1 MTLRLPSLRRVA
13 LVACAVWS
21 AATLPLPNVRV
32 SHDRYAAHM
41 EPSLAV
47 NPHDPRAL
55 LGAATYLLA
64 AHSFNGGRVPGTFA
78 SSDGGSTWHDN
89 GPLPLPPGYGA
100 GSNVSVAVTAG
111 GVGFVA
117 VRADSGP
124 QHTGIFVWRTMDG
137 GRHFAPPVAVA
148 AGDPRVN
155 VDHPWLAVE
164 RATGA
169 LDVAWSVSGP
179 NRGGIAFSR
188 SVDGGRHFATPR
200 TITGSAQRADVV
212 PVLIT
217 GPAGA
222 VAVVYADVGAASAG
236 EDGVAGLQRAR
247 IVVVRSTDGGRYFG
261 PSREITAATLGVPS
275 ARPLALFALPAAA
288 TDPRDGA
295 LYVAV
300 ARERPGL
307 PHPDLVLLRSRD
319 GGETWT
325 ARRVANEPGATH
337 TMHLQPQLAVTPDG
351 VVGVSY
357 LTLARGRIDLYL
369 AQSRD
374 HGASFGPA
382 VRVTDRPWDP
392 ARGLD
397 LGSGQFWVGD
407 YQGLTAGPHMFDL
420 VWTDTRTGRLELFA
434 AAVAA

>member
-1 MTLRLPSLRRVA
+1 MTRRLPSLRRVA
-13 LVACAVWS
+13 LVTCAVWS
-21 AATLPLPNVRV
+21 AATLPVPNVRI
-32 SHDRYAAHM
+32 SRDRYAAHM

-47 NPHDPRAL
+47 NPRAPRTL
-55 LGAATYLLA
+55 LGAATYLPD

-78 SSDGGSTWHDN
+78 SRDGGRTWRDN
-89 GPLPLPPGYGA
+89 GPLPLPPGYSA
-100 GSNVSVAVTAG
+100 GSNVSVAVAAG

-124 QHTGIFVWRTMDG
+124 QRTGIFVWRTADG

-179 NRGGIAFSR
+179 QRGAIAFSR
-188 SVDGGRHFATPR
+188 SVDGGRHFAAPR

-212 PVLIT
+212 PVIT
-217 GPAGA
+217 AGPAGI
-222 VAVVYADVGAASAG
+222 VAVVYADVGPANAG
-236 EDGVAGLQRAR
+236 EDSVAGLQRAR
-247 IVVVRSTDGGRYFG
+247 IVVVRSADGGRHFG
-261 PSREITAATLGVPS
+261 RPREITGATLGAPS
-275 ARPLALFALPAAA
+275 TRPLALFALPAAA
-288 TDPRDGA
+288 IDPRDGT

-300 ARERPGL
+300 ARDQ
-307 PHPDLVLLRSRD
+307 PDLAHPEIVLLRSRD
-319 GGETWT
+319 GGGTWT
-325 ARRVANEPGATH
+325 ARGVATEPGATQAL
-337 TMHLQPQLAVTPDG
+337 HLQPQLAVTPDG

-357 LTLARGRIDLYL
+357 LSLAHGRIDLYL

-374 HGASFGPA
+374 HGASVGPA

-397 LGSGQFWVGD
+397 LGGGQFWVGD
-407 YQGLTAGPHMFDL
+407 YQGLAAGPHTFDL